1 MEDSTAVP
9 TTLPRAE
16 VPGRRPDSSAAV
28 ERSGRIAAAVTGG
41 MWLAGFIR
49 VLSHAVFVSHDT
61 LINYA
66 HVWFVSD
73 RLWHGHGVPLRMPV
87 LGHGE
92 AFAFP
97 YGLVPWLSA
106 AVFRPLL
113 GDRTVTLWLVLG
125 AVGLVATTLWAVPEL
140 RRGWW
145 TTAILVNPAL
155 VAAVVI
161 GQLPFLWA
169 AALLMAAVGCWR
181 RGWHWPA
188 AALASLAQVT
198 HPAVLGPITAA
209 VVALGLLLEPNRRL
223 LVRLYLLS
231 LLPVVPAA
239 LIVTH
244 SPVFVES
251 SPWVKAANLAG
262 TVAPRALVFVVPLAL
277 VVLGR
282 RTSAAWVGPLA
293 VAALILMNAAMWES
307 LDMPWAWRALSR
319 PVDPRMVAFTRSA
332 DFTPGATY
340 RVLRVADGK
349 VGMYQL
355 LRAGGRLDSEF
366 FPESILRQSWPG
378 EAAYSAL
385 LRRRHVDDVMVW
397 RGYTTTYHVN
407 ELDLLETMARRPR
420 TDCGGPV
427 VCVSLVVRTPDYVVF
442 GVTRS

>member
-1 MEDSTAVP
+1 MPP
-9 TTLPRAE
+9 TTLPRAG
-16 VPGRRPDSSAAV
+16 VPGRRWGPSAAV
-28 ERSGRIAAAVTGG
+28 DRAGRIATAVIGG
-41 MWLAGFIR
+41 MWLAGLVR
-49 VLSHAVFVSHDT
+49 VLSHAVYVSHDT

-66 HVWFVSD
+66 HVWFISD

-97 YGLVPWLSA
+97 YGLAPWLSA
-106 AVFRPLL
+106 AVVRPLL

-125 AVGLVATTLWAVPEL
+125 AVGLVAATLWAVPEV

-145 TTAILVNPAL
+145 TAAILVNPAL

-169 AALLMAAVGCWR
+169 ATLLMVAIGCWR
-181 RGWHWPA
+181 RGWHWSA
-188 AALASLAQVT
+188 AAIASLAQVT

-209 VVALGLLLEPNRRL
+209 VVALGLFVEPDRRL
-223 LVRLYLLS
+223 LARLYLLS

-239 LIVTH
+239 LIVAR

-251 SPWVKAANLAG
+251 SLWVKAANLAG
-262 TVAPRALVFVVPLAL
+262 TVAPRALVFVVPLVL
-277 VVLGR
+277 VMLGR

-293 VAALILMNAAMWES
+293 VATLILMNAAMWDS

-319 PVDPRMVAFTRSA
+319 PVDTRMTAFTRSP

-385 LRRRHVDDVMVW
+385 LRRRNVDDVMVW
-397 RGYTTTYHVN
+397 RGYTKTYHVN
-407 ELDLLETMARRPR
+407 ELDLLEEMARRAPA
-420 TDCGGPV
+420 DCGGPV
-427 VCVSLVVRTPDYVVF
+427 VCVALVARTPDYVVF
-442 GVTRS
+442 RVTRS